1 MKKLPYWTLL
11 VGAIFVTFGIRELFR
26 LKEHIEP
33 FGLLFPLLWDAT
45 MVVIGLGIIFRC
57 NCARKAGMAWCVFCI
72 AASLMVGVAALFWIL
87 QPRYEPFSMD
97 RMFFITLAV
106 VFGVVF
112 GTWQLRVLRGT
123 SDQEWAETHQHHHAV
138 SAKHKKHHSG

>member
-1 MKKLPYWTLL
+1 MKKLPYCTLL
-11 VGAIFVTFGIRELFR
+11 IGAIFVTFGIRELFR
-26 LKEHIEP
+26 LKDHIEP
-33 FGLLFPLLWDAT
+33 FGLLFPLLWDMT

-72 AASLMVGVAALFWIL
+72 VASLMVGVASLFWIL

-97 RMFFITLAV
+97 RMFFVTLAV

-112 GTWQLRVLRGT
+112 GTWQLKVLRST
-123 SDQEWAETHQHHHAV
+123 SLEEWTSSTPAPRSH
-138 SAKHKKHHSG
+138 SKHGKHHSG

>member
-1 MKKLPYWTLL
+1 MKKLPYCTLL

-26 LKEHIEP
+26 LKAHIEP
-33 FGLLFPLLWDAT
+33 FGLLFPLLWDLT

-57 NCARKAGMAWCVFCI
+57 NCARKAGLAWCIFCI
-72 AASLMVGVAALFWIL
+72 VASLTVGVAALFWIM
-87 QPRYEPFSMD
+87 QPRHEPFSLD

-112 GTWQLRVLRGT
+112 GAWQLKVLRST
-123 SDQEWAETHQHHHAV
+123 SVEEWTNAGPA
-138 SAKHKKHHSG
+138 SRDGSKSGKPHLK